1 VSRPTHPFDSSASL
15 VRHSHLGGTVQRTL
29 WLLALLLP
37 LTAAA
42 QSTYSDL
49 DDSYAG
55 WGGGMACT
63 GSCAGGASATNATN
77 TVVSTPSFDGHN
89 SMEFWFN
96 GPAWTD
102 VLWWNKLGVN
112 DSVTNYRFDFY
123 VQLYNGTNALPN
135 NVQALEFD
143 TFHFI
148 KMAKN
153 KGIEYMFGT
162 QCDYAN
168 GWWEVWNQQQ
178 GYWAATSVSC
188 NPFQP
193 NVWYHITWNLRRTP
207 DKMMHYD
214 NFTIVQY
221 DGNKNILASNT
232 YTLNLAYPSGPL
244 PKGWDSVLGVQFQMD
259 ANANGGQMQEY
270 VDQVKLT
277 AW

>member
-1 VSRPTHPFDSSASL
+1 MKRV
-15 VRHSHLGGTVQRTL
+15 L
-29 WLLALLLP
+29 WFIALLMP
-37 LTAAA
+37 LAGAA
-42 QSTYSDL
+42 QTTYSNL

-89 SMEFWFN
+89 SMELWFN

-148 KMAKN
+148 KTSGKN

-168 GWWEVWNQQQ
+168 GWWDVWNQQQ
-178 GYWAATSVSC
+178 GYWAATSVRC

-193 NVWYHITWNLRRTP
+193 NVWYHITWNLHRTP

-214 NFTIVQY
+214 SFTVVQY
-221 DGNKNILASNT
+221 DSNKNIVASNT
-232 YTLNLAYPSGPL
+232 YTLNLAYPAGPL

-259 ANANGGQMQEY
+259 ANVNGGQMQEY